1 MKANREIGRWTL
13 AGTIVVLGG
22 CAGTLALGSHPGT
35 SSPPSATRLT
45 LDTSSAPVPGA
56 HADSGAT
63 ARYGSVAIAVAW
75 PARSQ
80 TAGRGVQAIPLS
92 ATSIALSL
100 ASGSTTVA
108 TASITSPATNSTLAT
123 IPVGTYTLTAEA
135 LRADG
140 SDAASASA
148 PLDVVADRVAQAKLS
163 LVPTAGPSLSGITPT
178 SGLPSGQIDID
189 GSNLLPPTGGTY
201 SVFVD
206 NQAVASSLLQPGSST
221 IYLMGMPSWAQN
233 SGTASISVSVDGV
246 TAPQTEV
253 FTVQD
258 LACLTLTP
266 TDSILVNST
275 TQQFTANAYSD
286 AACRQP
292 ISGIP
297 VNWALLNQDP
307 APSGLIGAT
316 QSFTLSGTGVFETY
330 VSTGSAWVQATA
342 GNFVATT
349 SITASVST
357 AVLDATP
364 APGPGI

>member
-148 PLDVVADRVAQAKLS
+148 PLDVVADRVAGAQLN
-163 LVPTAGPSLSGITPT
+163 LVPTSAPSLTSIYPT
-178 SGLPSGQIDID
+178 SGVASINQIDIN
-189 GSNLLPPTGGTY
+189 GVNLAPPANGTY
-201 SVFVD
+201 SVYVD
-206 NQAVASSLLQPGSST
+206 NQAVPTSMLQGGSST
-221 IYLMGMPSWAQN
+221 IYLMGLPSWAQN
-233 SGTASISVSVDGV
+233 DQTASISVSVDGV
-246 TAPQTEV
+246 PAPGTQV
-253 FTVQD
+253 FTVKTV
-258 LACLTLTP
+258 ACLKLSP
-266 TDSILVNST
+266 TDPLLENST
-275 TQQFTANAYSD
+275 TLNFTAAVYSD
-286 AACRQP
+286 AACSQVV
-292 ISGIP
+292 SGIP
-297 VNWALLNQDP
+297 LYWSLSNENPV
-307 APSGLIGAT
+307 PSSSSNA
-316 QSFTLSGTGVFETY
+316 QPPFTLSNGVFETF
-330 VSTGSAWVQATA
+330 VSTGSAEVDVTA
-342 GNFVATT
+342 GGLLATT
-349 SITASVST
+349 SVTASVST

-364 APGPGI
+364 TPGHVM